1 MKIGNNLNEI
11 SNTIYY
17 YPNYLKILNSSDEEI
32 VTNLKK
38 YNQIKTFSEDF
49 IKPLFTVKTSPRP
62 SYNETRA
69 KVVLKE
75 IFK

>member
-1 MKIGNNLNEI
+1 MKIGNNLNKI

-49 IKPLFTVKTSPRP
+49 IKPLFTVKTSSRP